1 MEDKIKNK
9 LLKIVKDSYEEIA
22 DDFSATRNYVW
33 PELKKIIYNVIA
45 RRNPQRQP
53 RVAKSFSDG
62 ASNPEVHGEDN
73 EIAALARNDRINI
86 LDLGC
91 GNGRLAELFTDS
103 NVSYVGVEQ
112 SAKLANLARQK
123 LIELKMI
130 GDIVT
135 GDILNLVNLGFKTQT
150 NVRFDLILCIAV
162 LPHLPASELRLKF
175 LRQLKN
181 NLAPDGVFI
190 LTVWNLRARLKY
202 KKMIWK
208 HNFKKLFGLN
218 KFDFGDIV
226 FPGFK
231 QSSPRYYHAFRKNE
245 LRSLLL
251 QSGFKIHEFYADK
264 HNIYAVCGL

>member
-1 MEDKIKNK
+1 MEDKTKNK

-45 RRNPQRQP
+45 RRNPRRQP

-73 EIAALARNDRINI
+73 EIAALARNGSINI

-123 LIELKMI
+123 LTELKMNGEI
-130 GDIVT
+130 IT
-135 GDILNLVNLGFKTQT
+135 GDILNLDKITAKK
-150 NVRFDLILCIAV
+150 FDLILCIAV
-162 LPHLPASELRLKF
+162 LPHLPTNELRLKF

-181 NLAPDGVFI
+181 NLAPNGVFI

-202 KKMIWK
+202 KKLIWRQ
-208 HNFKKLFGLN
+208 NFLKIFGLN
-218 KFDFGDIV
+218 KMDFGDIV

-245 LRSLLL
+245 LRTLLL
-251 QSGFKIHEFYADK
+251 QSGFKLSEFYADK
-264 HNIYAVCGL
+264 HNIYAICTL